1 MSVELIREYWAYH
14 HWANRRLFDVVAA
27 LGEDAAGR
35 EIGTQF
41 SESSLRA
48 MLVHVYGADRFW
60 LETWRGRPP
69 AVVRGDPT
77 YGLVIRT
84 LGELRKQWDDL
95 EREQHGFLADLG
107 EADLSRSLD
116 GKTPEGRT
124 FSRPLGMLLL
134 HVPTHAAHHRSELA
148 TMLTMTSGSPPDT
161 GINSYYR
168 EKSEKGAP
176 K

>member
-1 MSVELIREYWAYH
+1 MSVALIREYWAYH
-14 HWANRRLFDVVAA
+14 HWANRRIFDVVAA
-27 LGEDAAGR
+27 LGDESAGR
-35 EIGTQF
+35 EIGKQF
-41 SESSLRA
+41 SEPSLRA
-48 MLVHVYGADRFW
+48 MLVHMYGADWFW
-60 LETWRGRPP
+60 LETWRGRLP

-77 YGLVIRT
+77 YGLSIRD
-84 LGELRKQWDDL
+84 LAELRRKWDEL
-95 EREQHGFLADLG
+95 EHEQRTFLTNLS
-107 EADLSRSLD
+107 EADIWRALD

-168 EKSEKGAP
+168 EKSAKGAP

>member
-1 MSVELIREYWAYH
+1 M
-14 HWANRRLFDVVAA
+14 
-27 LGEDAAGR
+27 AG
-35 EIGTQF
+35 
-41 SESSLRA
+41 A
-48 MLVHVYGADRFW
+48 PA
-60 LETWRGRPP
+60 

-95 EREQHGFLADLG
+95 ECLQHGFLADLG
-107 EADLSRSLD
+107 EADLWRSLD

>member
-1 MSVELIREYWAYH
+1 MVVFHEQVLRII
-14 HWANRRLFDVVAA
+14 DVMT
-27 LGEDAAGR
+27 GC
-35 EIGTQF
+35 
-41 SESSLRA
+41 
-48 MLVHVYGADRFW
+48 
-60 LETWRGRPP
+60 
-69 AVVRGDPT
+69 
-77 YGLVIRT
+77 GL
-84 LGELRKQWDDL
+84 
-95 EREQHGFLADLG
+95 A
-107 EADLSRSLD
+107 EADLWRSLD

-124 FSRPLGMLLL
+124 YSRLLGMLLL

>member
-1 MSVELIREYWAYH
+1 MTLDLIREYWTYH

-27 LGEDAAGR
+27 LGEEAAGR
-35 EIGTQF
+35 EIGKQF
-41 SESSLRA
+41 SEPSLRA
-48 MLVHVYGADRFW
+48 MLVHMYGADWFW
-60 LETWRGRPP
+60 LATWRGSPP

-77 YGLVIRT
+77 YGLVIRD
-84 LGELRKQWDDL
+84 LAELRRKWDEL
-95 EREQHGFLADLG
+95 EHEQRKFLADLG
-107 EADLSRSLD
+107 EADIWRSLD

-124 FSRPLGMLLL
+124 YHRPLGMLLL

-168 EKSEKGAP
+168 EKSEKGVP
-176 K
+176 R